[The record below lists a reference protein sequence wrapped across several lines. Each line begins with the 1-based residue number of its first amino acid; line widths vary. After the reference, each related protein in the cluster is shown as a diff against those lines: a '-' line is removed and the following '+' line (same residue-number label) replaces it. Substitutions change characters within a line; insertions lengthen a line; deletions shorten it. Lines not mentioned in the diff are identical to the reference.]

1 MNNALFLVPLI
12 AALASWLMIRIS
24 IRSIFWK
31 NGLLARVK
39 GPLAASIASALNKE
53 ILNSSL
59 LTQQLTSEKTLENA
73 MPVIETHTDH
83 FLNHKL
89 KEAIPVISMFVGE
102 KIISQLKELFLQELK
117 ELFPSVMSQFIGNL
131 SQSGSLEQ
139 EIVLKLHTISIS
151 ASRQL
156 FYRRFGQSIRNIEFI
171 FAAAGL
177 VAGFIQLAITLLILA

>member
-12 AALASWLMIRIS
+12 SALASWLMIKIA
-24 IRSIFWK
+24 INSIFRK
-31 NGLLARVK
+31 NGLLHRLKTSSSAE
-39 GPLAASIASALNKE
+39 IAKALSAE
-53 ILNSSL
+53 ILGSSL
-59 LTQQLTSEKTLENA
+59 ITDKLASEQTLENA
-73 MPVIETHTDH
+73 MPAIERHIDN

-131 SQSGSLEQ
+131 SQSGELEK
-139 EIVLKLHTISIS
+139 EIEVKLQTISIEQ
-151 ASRQL
+151 SRQL
-156 FYRRFGQSIRNIEFI
+156 FYNRFGKSVKKLELS

-177 VAGFIQLAITLLILA
+177 IAGFVQLGVTLLILA